1 MSVAILYLYGT
12 IMTIKAAPPISLR
25 PTTEAD
31 LEFVVTAERDPANA
45 PFIRQWTLAEHRAA
59 LRDPDIAHRVV
70 ESTAAGAFPG
80 ILPGAGAWR
89 PAAARPEPVGYV
101 ILLGL
106 ASPHLGVEF
115 KRLVVTRKGEGFGRA
130 AVRAVTRWAFE
141 THGAH
146 RLWLEVK
153 PFNERARAIYAGG
166 GFREEGTLRDVIKG
180 AAGYESLIV
189 MSILQPEYR
198 AARDGGAPQSG

>member
-1 MSVAILYLYGT
+1 
-12 IMTIKAAPPISLR
+12 MTMKAVPAISLR

-31 LEFVVTAERDPANA
+31 LEFVVAAERDPGNE
-45 PFIRQWTLAEHRAA
+45 PFIRQWSLAEHRAA
-59 LRDPDIAHRVV
+59 LRDPDIAHRVI
-70 ESTAAGAFPG
+70 ESTVAGA
-80 ILPGAGAWR
+80 LPGAGAWR
-89 PAAARPEPVGYV
+89 PAAARPEPGGY

-115 KRLVVTRKGEGFGRA
+115 KRLVVTRKGAGFGRA
-130 AVRAVTRWAFE
+130 AVREVTRWAFE

-153 PFNERARAIYAGG
+153 PFNDRARAIYAGE

-189 MSILQPEYR
+189 MSILHPEYR